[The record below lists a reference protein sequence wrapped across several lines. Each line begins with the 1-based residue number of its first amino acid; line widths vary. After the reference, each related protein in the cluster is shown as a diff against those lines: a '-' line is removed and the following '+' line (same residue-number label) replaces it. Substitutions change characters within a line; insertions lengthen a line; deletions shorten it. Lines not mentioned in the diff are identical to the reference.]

1 MRNFKLIIGSV
12 LLLTSLTTNAQ
23 QKTIATTQG
32 TTTTEN
38 PIRRPHKC
46 PKPNSKPQVSYNCA
60 STALSVSFHGNR
72 QGGKVEIYRNGTLV
86 VSVNAS
92 AGATLNYI
100 LRNYGTGN
108 YTVVVSCGNTVVY
121 SNIVEVK

>member
-1 MRNFKLIIGSV
+1 MNKTFRFLMVAAVSLTSVGSV
-12 LLLTSLTTNAQ
+12 TAENEFYDLDGNDPSWDNTRIHRSPKRVNPASATYNSGSTELTVNLPATN
-23 QKTIATTQG
+23 
-32 TTTTEN
+32 
-38 PIRRPHKC
+38 
-46 PKPNSKPQVSYNCA
+46 
-60 STALSVSFHGNR
+60 
-72 QGGKVEIYRNGTLV
+72 GGKVEIYRNGTLV

-121 SNIVEVK
+121 SNSVEVK